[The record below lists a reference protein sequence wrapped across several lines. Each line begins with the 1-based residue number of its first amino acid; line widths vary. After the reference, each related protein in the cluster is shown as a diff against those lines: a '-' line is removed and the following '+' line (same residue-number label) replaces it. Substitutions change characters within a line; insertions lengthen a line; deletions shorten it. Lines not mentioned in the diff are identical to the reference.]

1 MTMSTIDPGP
11 LPTPTPVTGRDPD
24 ARPGWTGLILVA
36 FGVTILWAV
45 RFAVAYLLVPLA
57 CLEGAWLLH
66 VVGGVTLLAGL
77 GVLAL
82 NLLWLRRPLEVPVR
96 FFLLV
101 GLGLNV
107 FFLGVT
113 ALESSAVLF
122 VDACA
127 KGAIP

>member
-1 MTMSTIDPGP
+1 MSTTDPGP
-11 LPTPTPVTGRDPD
+11 IPTPTPGAGPDPG
-24 ARPGWTGLILVA
+24 AQPAWTWLILVG

-45 RFAVAYLLVPLA
+45 RFAVAYLLVPVA
-57 CLEGAWLLH
+57 CVEGEWLLH
-66 VVGGVTLLAGL
+66 VVGGVTLLASA

-82 NLLWLRRPLEVPVR
+82 NLVWLRRPLDVPVR

-107 FFLGVT
+107 FFLGVV
-113 ALESSAVLF
+113 ALESSAVF
-122 VDACA
+122 FIDACA